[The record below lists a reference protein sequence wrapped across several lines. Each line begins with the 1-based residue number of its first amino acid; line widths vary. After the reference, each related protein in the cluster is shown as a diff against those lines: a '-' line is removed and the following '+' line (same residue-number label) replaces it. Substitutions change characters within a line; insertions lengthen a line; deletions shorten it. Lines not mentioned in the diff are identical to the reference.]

1 MLRDHQIHELG
12 VSLRDWPDGRK
23 DDACT
28 FFREIRAMAESSGT
42 APYEPRALPR
52 DLETRRMAIAT
63 LAYRAIGQK
72 REVQLNDM
80 LGPEGSDLLSDL
92 MATLTNETSTQ
103 LMLTERLLG
112 QGWTWQAV
120 LEAVWY
126 NEDVLRE
133 AATKE

>member
-1 MLRDHQIHELG
+1 
-12 VSLRDWPDGRK
+12 
-23 DDACT
+23 
-28 FFREIRAMAESSGT
+28 MAESSGT

-52 DLETRRMAIAT
+52 DLETRRLAIST

-103 LMLTERLLG
+103 LMLTERLLAH
-112 QGWTWQAV
+112 GWSWQAV
-120 LEAVWY
+120 LEAVWF
-126 NEDVLRE
+126 NEDMLRE
-133 AATKE
+133 AAVAD

>member
-1 MLRDHQIHELG
+1 
-12 VSLRDWPDGRK
+12 
-23 DDACT
+23 
-28 FFREIRAMAESSGT
+28 MAESSGT
-42 APYEPRALPR
+42 APHEPLALPR
-52 DLETRRMAIAT
+52 DGETRRMAIAT
-63 LAYRAIGQK
+63 LAYRAIAQK

-103 LMLTERLLG
+103 LMLTERLLAR
-112 QGWTWQAV
+112 GWTWQAV

-133 AATKE
+133 AAQAD